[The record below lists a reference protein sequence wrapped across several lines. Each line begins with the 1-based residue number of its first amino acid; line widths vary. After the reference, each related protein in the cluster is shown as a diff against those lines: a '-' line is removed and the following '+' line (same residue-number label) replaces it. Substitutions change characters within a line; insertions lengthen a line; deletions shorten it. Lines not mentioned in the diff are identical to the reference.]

1 MTPDTTTTLLVLVV
15 TTAAFVLGGCIS
27 VIAYRAARRRDSK
40 PLRLFS
46 YGFGLLSVGLLAGG
60 LGTLLFRVS
69 PERSLLVQGAFV
81 SVGLLVLLRSLYVA
95 GPVPIR
101 S

>member
-1 MTPDTTTTLLVLVV
+1 MTTATTTTLLIIVV
-15 TTAAFVLGGCIS
+15 TTLAFVLGGSIS
-27 VIAYRAARRRDSK
+27 VFAYRGARRRESK

-46 YGFGLLSVGLLAGG
+46 YGFGFLSLGLLSGG
-60 LGTLLFRVS
+60 LGILVFRVA
-69 PERSLLVQGAFV
+69 PERSLLVQGVFV
-81 SVGLLVLLRSLYVA
+81 TVGLCLLLRSLYVA